1 MKNSLKEHRKL
12 ENLTQEELSK
22 SSGISIRTIQRIEKG
37 LSTGSAHTIKTLAK
51 TLNIENLD
59 LLTDENNSKLENKNN
74 TNKLKLMNFSI
85 LTMLLIP
92 LGNIIFPSII
102 FFRNKDDE
110 MVNTIGRKI
119 LSFQILSILLLPFLL
134 VTMFLFM
141 GRGNGQI
148 PMPFAISYLLYGF
161 LNIVITIQTSIK
173 INKERKV
180 LSFFP
185 NFL

>member
-1 MKNSLKEHRKL
+1 MENSLKEHRKL
-12 ENLTQEELSK
+12 KNLTQEELSK

-37 LSTGSAHTIKTLAK
+37 LSTGSAHTIKTLAN

-59 LLTDENNSKLENKNN
+59 LLTNENNSKSLYQNN

-85 LTMLLIP
+85 LTMLVIP

-102 FFRNKDDE
+102 FFRNRDDE

-119 LSFQILSILLLPFLL
+119 LSFQILSMLILPFLL
-134 VTMFLFM
+134 ITMFLFI

-148 PMPFAISYLLYGF
+148 PIPITISYLLYGF
-161 LNIVITIQTSIK
+161 LNIIITIQTSIK
-173 INKERKV
+173 INKEKKV

-185 NFL
+185 NIL